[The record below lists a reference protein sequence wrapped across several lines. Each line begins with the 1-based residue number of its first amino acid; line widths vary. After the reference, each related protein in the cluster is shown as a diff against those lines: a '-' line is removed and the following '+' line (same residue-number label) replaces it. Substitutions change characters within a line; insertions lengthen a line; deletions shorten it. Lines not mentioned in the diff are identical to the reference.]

1 MKRIM
6 VVNCDLSS
14 SVIFSHHLTSRKK
27 RGVTNHNEEDE
38 DEEEDETRTTKSPG
52 EEQIWTFVLH
62 CIFNGIY
69 MIVINILIMMML
81 VTWHD

>member
-1 MKRIM
+1 MNSIM
-6 VVNCDLSS
+6 VVNCDRSS

-52 EEQIWTFVLH
+52 EEQIWTSEGFLFYNVFL
-62 CIFNGIY
+62 
-69 MIVINILIMMML
+69 MENI
-81 VTWHD
+81 